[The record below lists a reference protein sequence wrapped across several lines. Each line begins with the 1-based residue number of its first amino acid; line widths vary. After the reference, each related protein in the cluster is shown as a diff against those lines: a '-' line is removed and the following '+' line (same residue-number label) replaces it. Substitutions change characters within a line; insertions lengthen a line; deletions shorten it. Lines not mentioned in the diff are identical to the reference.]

1 MKIHQGDA
9 VIVTTGNSRGM
20 TGTVSKV
27 LKKQGKLVI
36 DGVNKRIKHIK
47 ARQGQPGDR
56 VEFFAPIQSSNVAV
70 VDPKT
75 GKATRIGYK
84 VEAGQKVRF
93 AKSSGTVLE
102 KEAKAKVSKSAPKK
116 AVTKLTTKKVKA
128 VKKEINTEA

>member
-27 LKKQGKLVI
+27 FKKQGKVLV
-36 DGVNKRIKHIK
+36 DGVNKRIKHVK
-47 ARQGQPGDR
+47 ARQGQAGER
-56 VEFFAPIQSSNVAV
+56 LEFFAPIDASNIAV

-84 VEAGQKVRF
+84 IEAGQKVRF
-93 AKSSGTVLE
+93 AKSSGTVLA
-102 KEAKAKVSKSAPKK
+102 KEAKATAKKVAPKK
-116 AVTKLTTKKVKA
+116 TAVKTKK
-128 VKKEINTEA
+128 KETNTEA